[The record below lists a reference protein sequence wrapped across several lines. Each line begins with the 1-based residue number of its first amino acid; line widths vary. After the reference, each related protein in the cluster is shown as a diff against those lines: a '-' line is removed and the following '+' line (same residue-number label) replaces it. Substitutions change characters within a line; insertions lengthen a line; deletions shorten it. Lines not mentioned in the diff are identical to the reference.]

1 MSPRRA
7 HRRPAFEEPSVVEQ
21 VLELLRLYLPDI
33 DADLRRIEERRQA
46 PRPRRRAT
54 GPRVHRPPRPRRP
67 PFASTPP
74 PDPETAA
81 CYDELEVPYGSG
93 FDRIR
98 AAWRRLVREH
108 HPDRRRSPEPA
119 GGERI
124 RRVNHAYSELKR
136 RMTSQELA
144 TPRIEEDR

>member
-7 HRRPAFEEPSVVEQ
+7 HRGPAFEEPSVAEQ

-33 DADLRRIEERRQA
+33 DADLRRVEERRQA

-54 GPRVHRPPRPRRP
+54 GPRHHRPRRP
-67 PFASTPP
+67 PRRPPYVPPSPP
-74 PDPETAA
+74 PDPEAAA
-81 CYDELEVPYGSG
+81 CYEELEVPYGSG

-98 AAWRRLVREH
+98 TAWRRLVREH
-108 HPDRRRSPEPA
+108 HPDRRRDAEPT

-136 RMTSQELA
+136 RLRANEQHL
-144 TPRIEEDR
+144 P